1 MIVLQILL
9 KERILMV
16 GYVRGGLMGD
26 GRFDLLTF
34 GEIMLRLSPPNYERM
49 TRGDVFDKRAG
60 GSELNVASGV
70 ALLGLRT
77 GVISRLPQNALGT
90 FIKNRIRFEGV
101 SDDYLIYDESPEA
114 RLGIYYYENGAAPRK
129 PSIVYDRMNSS
140 ITRISL
146 DEIPEDV
153 YTSTR
158 MFHTSGI
165 SLALNKNT
173 CEVVTEMIKRF
184 KKGGA
189 MVSFDCNY
197 RANLWSEEEARAA
210 IKNILPYVDIL
221 FVSEETSRRMMQ
233 KEGELS
239 EIMKSYTRDYPVKI
253 VCTTQREVIS
263 PRKHNF
269 TSTIYDATADE
280 FVTEKPYTDID
291 VIDRIGSGDA
301 YVSGVLYG
309 ILKYNDV
316 KKALSY
322 GNATS
327 SVKNTIPGDL
337 PASDLREIDG
347 IIANHKSVGPVSELN
362 R

>member
-1 MIVLQILL
+1 
-9 KERILMV
+9 
-16 GYVRGGLMGD
+16 MGD
-26 GRFDLLTF
+26 KNFDLLTL

-101 SDDYLIYDESPEA
+101 SDDYLIYDESEDA

-129 PSIVYDRMNSS
+129 PSIVYDRRNSS
-140 ITRISL
+140 MTRISL
-146 DEIPEDV
+146 DELPESV

-165 SLALNKNT
+165 TLALNKNT
-173 CEVVTEMIKRF
+173 CNVTTEMIKRF

-189 MVSFDCNY
+189 LVSFDCNY

-233 KEGELS
+233 KSGELS
-239 EIMKSYTRDYPVKI
+239 DIMKSYTTDYPVKV

-269 TSTIYDATADE
+269 TSTIYDAVHDK
-280 FVTEKPYTDID
+280 FYTEAPYKDID

-309 ILKYNDV
+309 LLKYDDV
-316 KKALSY
+316 EKALEY

-337 PASDLREIDG
+337 PASDLREIDS
-347 IIANHKSVGPVSELN
+347 IIKNHHSNEPTSELN

>member
-1 MIVLQILL
+1 MVAVGLL
-9 KERILMV
+9 PADGSFFRKEP
-16 GYVRGGLMGD
+16 LMGD
-26 GRFDLLTF
+26 GKFDLITF
-34 GEIMLRLSPPNYERM
+34 GEIMLRLSPPNYELM

-70 ALLGLRT
+70 SLLGLRT
-77 GVISRLPQNALGT
+77 GVISRLPANALGT
-90 FIKNRIRFEGV
+90 YIKNRVRFIGV
-101 SDDYLIYDESPEA
+101 SDDYLIYDDSPQA

-146 DEIPEDV
+146 DEIPESV
-153 YTSTR
+153 YTNTR

-165 SLALNKNT
+165 TLALNENT
-173 CEVVTEMIKRF
+173 RDVSCVMIKRF
-184 KKGGA
+184 NESGA
-189 MVSFDCNY
+189 TVSIDCNY
-197 RANLWSEEEARAA
+197 RDNLWSEEDARNT
-210 IKNILPYVDIL
+210 IKSILPYVDIL

-239 EIMKSYTRDYPVKI
+239 DIMKSYTTDYPVKI
-253 VCTTQREVIS
+253 VCTTQRQVIS

-269 TSTIYDATADE
+269 TSTIYSAERDE
-280 FVTEKPYTDID
+280 FFTEEPYTDID

-309 ILKYNDV
+309 LLRYGDP
-316 KKALSY
+316 KKALYY

-327 SVKNTIPGDL
+327 SVKNTVPGDL
-337 PASDLREIDG
+337 PATDLKTIDS
-347 IIANHKSVGPVSELN
+347 IIKNHHTDGPVSELN

>member
-1 MIVLQILL
+1 
-9 KERILMV
+9 
-16 GYVRGGLMGD
+16 MGEKN
-26 GRFDLLTF
+26 FDLLTM
-34 GEIMLRLSPPNYERM
+34 GEIMLRLSPPNFERM
-49 TRGDVFDKRAG
+49 TRGDIFDKRAG

-101 SDDYLIYDESPEA
+101 SDDYLIYDESEDA

-129 PSIVYDRMNSS
+129 PSIVYDRKNSS
-140 ITRISL
+140 MTRISL
-146 DEIPEDV
+146 DEIPESV

-165 SLALNKNT
+165 TLALNRGT
-173 CEVVTEMIKRF
+173 CEVTTQMIKKF
-184 KKGGA
+184 KQAGA

-197 RANLWSEEEARAA
+197 RANLWSEDEARRA
-210 IKNILPYVDIL
+210 IKEVLPYVDVL

-233 KEGELS
+233 KEGELHD
-239 EIMKSYTRDYPVKI
+239 IMRSYTREYPIKV

-269 TSTIYDATADE
+269 TSTIYDAGADK
-280 FVTEKPYTDID
+280 FYTEEPYTNID

-301 YVSGVLYG
+301 YVSGVIYG
-309 ILKYNDV
+309 LLKYNDV
-316 KKALSY
+316 QRALEY
-322 GNATS
+322 GDATS

-337 PASDLREIDG
+337 PASDLREIDS
-347 IIANHKSVGPVSELN
+347 IIRNHHADGPTSELN

>member
-1 MIVLQILL
+1 
-9 KERILMV
+9 
-16 GYVRGGLMGD
+16 MGD
-26 GRFDLLTF
+26 KNFDLLTL

-49 TRGDVFDKRAG
+49 TRGDIFDKRAG

-101 SDDYLIYDESPEA
+101 SDDYLIYDESEDA

-129 PSIVYDRMNSS
+129 PSIVYDRRNSS
-140 ITRISL
+140 MTRISL
-146 DEIPEDV
+146 DEIPESV

-165 SLALNKNT
+165 TLALNKNT
-173 CEVVTEMIKRF
+173 CEVTTEMIKRF

-189 MVSFDCNY
+189 LVSFDCNY

-233 KEGELS
+233 KEGELAD
-239 EIMKSYTRDYPVKI
+239 IMKSYTTDYPVKV

-269 TSTIYDATADE
+269 TSTIYDAVEDK
-280 FVTEKPYTDID
+280 FYTEAPYRDID

-309 ILKYNDV
+309 LLKYDDV
-316 KKALSY
+316 KMALEY

-337 PASDLREIDG
+337 PASDLREINS
-347 IIANHKSVGPVSELN
+347 IIKNHNSVGPTSELN

>member
-1 MIVLQILL
+1 
-9 KERILMV
+9 
-16 GYVRGGLMGD
+16 MGEKN
-26 GRFDLLTF
+26 FDLITL

-77 GVISRLPQNALGT
+77 GVISKLPQNALGT

-101 SDDYLIYDESPEA
+101 SDDYLIYDESDDA

-129 PSIVYDRMNSS
+129 PSIVYDRKNSS
-140 ITRISL
+140 MTKISL

-165 SLALNKNT
+165 TLALNKNT
-173 CEVVTEMIKRF
+173 CEVTTELIKRF

-189 MVSFDCNY
+189 LVSFDCNY

-210 IKNILPYVDIL
+210 IKHILPYVDIL

-233 KEGELS
+233 KEGDLAD
-239 EIMKSYTRDYPVKI
+239 IMKSYTTEYPVKV

-269 TSTIYDATADE
+269 TSTIYDATKDK
-280 FVTEKPYTDID
+280 FYTEQPYKDID

-309 ILKYNDV
+309 LLKYDDV
-316 KKALSY
+316 EKALEY

-337 PASDLREIDG
+337 PASDLREIDS
-347 IIANHKSVGPVSELN
+347 IIKNHKAVGPTNELN

>member
-1 MIVLQILL
+1 
-9 KERILMV
+9 
-16 GYVRGGLMGD
+16 MGEKN
-26 GRFDLLTF
+26 FDLITL

-77 GVISRLPQNALGT
+77 GVISKLPQNALGT

-101 SDDYLIYDESPEA
+101 SDDYLIYDESDDA

-129 PSIVYDRMNSS
+129 PSIVYDRKNSS
-140 ITRISL
+140 MTRISL

-165 SLALNKNT
+165 TLALNKNT
-173 CEVVTEMIKRF
+173 CEVTTELIKRF

-189 MVSFDCNY
+189 LVSFDCNY

-210 IKNILPYVDIL
+210 IKHILPYVDIL

-233 KEGELS
+233 KEGDLS
-239 EIMKSYTRDYPVKI
+239 DIMKSYTTEYPVKV

-269 TSTIYDATADE
+269 TSTIYDAPKDK
-280 FVTEKPYTDID
+280 FYTEQPYKDID

-309 ILKYNDV
+309 LLKYDDV
-316 KKALSY
+316 EKALEY

-337 PASDLREIDG
+337 PASDLREIDS
-347 IIANHKSVGPVSELN
+347 IIKNHKSVGPTSELN

>member
-1 MIVLQILL
+1 
-9 KERILMV
+9 
-16 GYVRGGLMGD
+16 MGD
-26 GRFDLLTF
+26 GKFDLLTF

-60 GSELNVASGV
+60 GSELNVACGV

-101 SDDYLIYDESPEA
+101 SDDYLIYDEEPQA

-165 SLALNKNT
+165 TLALNKNT
-173 CEVVTEMIKRF
+173 CEVTTEMIKRF

-189 MVSFDCNY
+189 LVSFDCNY
-197 RANLWSEEEARAA
+197 RANLWSEEDARAA

-233 KEGELS
+233 KEGDLED
-239 EIMKSYTRDYPVKI
+239 IMKSYTREYPVKI
-253 VCTTQREVIS
+253 VCTTQRQVIS

-269 TSTIYDATADE
+269 TSTIYDAQNDK

-309 ILKYNDV
+309 MLKYNDV
-316 KKALSY
+316 AKAIAY

-337 PASDLREIDG
+337 PASDLKEIDS
-347 IIANHKSVGPVSELN
+347 IIRNHQSDGPTSELN

>member
-1 MIVLQILL
+1 MIDGNLY
-9 KERILMV
+9 R
-16 GYVRGGLMGD
+16 RPLMGD
-26 GRFDLLTF
+26 GRFDLVTL

-77 GVISRLPQNALGT
+77 GVISKLPQNALGT
-90 FIKNRIRFEGV
+90 YIKNRVRFIGV
-101 SDDYLIYDESPEA
+101 SDDYLIYDESPES

-140 ITRISL
+140 MTRISL
-146 DEIPEDV
+146 DEIPESV
-153 YTSTR
+153 YTNTR

-165 SLALNKNT
+165 TLALNKNT
-173 CEVVTEMIKRF
+173 CEVTTEMIKRF

-189 MVSFDCNY
+189 LVSFDCNY
-197 RANLWSEEEARAA
+197 RANLWSEEDARAA
-210 IKNILPYVDIL
+210 IKAILPYVDIL

-233 KEGELS
+233 KSGELS
-239 EIMKSYTRDYPVKI
+239 DIMKSYTKDYPVKV

-269 TSTIYDATADE
+269 TSTIYDATSDK
-280 FVTEKPYTDID
+280 FYTEPAYTDID

-309 ILKYNDV
+309 LLKYNDV
-316 KKALSY
+316 QKALEY

-337 PASDLREIDG
+337 PASDLKEIDS
-347 IIANHKSVGPVSELN
+347 IIKNHNAKGPISEMN

>member
-1 MIVLQILL
+1 MEE
-9 KERILMV
+9 K
-16 GYVRGGLMGD
+16 
-26 GRFDLLTF
+26 FDLLTF
-34 GEIMLRLSPPNYERM
+34 GEIMLRLSPPDYERI

-77 GVISRLPQNALGT
+77 GIISRLPQNALGT

-101 SDDYLIYDESPEA
+101 SDDYLIYDDSPEA

-140 ITRISL
+140 ITRISI
-146 DEIPEDV
+146 DEIPESV
-153 YTSTR
+153 FTATR

-165 SLALNKNT
+165 TLALNNNT
-173 CEVVTEMIKRF
+173 CEVTTQLIKRF
-184 KKGGA
+184 KESGA
-189 MVSFDCNY
+189 LVSFDCNY
-197 RANLWSEEEARAA
+197 RANLWSEEEARTA
-210 IKNILPYVDIL
+210 INNILPYVDIL

-233 KEGELS
+233 KSGELAD
-239 EIMKSYTRDYPVKI
+239 IMKSYTTDYPVKI

-269 TSTIYDATADE
+269 TSTIYDAKTDK
-280 FVTEKPYTDID
+280 FYTEAPYKDID

-309 ILKYNDV
+309 ILKYGDAG
-316 KKALSY
+316 KALAY

-337 PASDLREIDG
+337 PASDLKEIDS
-347 IIANHKSVGPVSELN
+347 IIKNHCAKGPISELN

>member
-1 MIVLQILL
+1 
-9 KERILMV
+9 
-16 GYVRGGLMGD
+16 MGD
-26 GRFDLLTF
+26 ERFDLLTL

-101 SDDYLIYDESPEA
+101 SDDYLIYDESDDA

-129 PSIVYDRMNSS
+129 PSIVYDRKNSS
-140 ITRISL
+140 MTRLTL
-146 DEIPEDV
+146 DEIPDSV
-153 YTSTR
+153 YSSTR

-165 SLALNKNT
+165 TLALNRNIS
-173 CEVVTEMIKRF
+173 EVTTEMIKRF
-184 KKGGA
+184 KKSGA
-189 MVSFDCNY
+189 EVSFDCNY
-197 RANLWSEEEARAA
+197 RANLWSEEEAREA
-210 IKNILPYVDIL
+210 IKKVLPYVDVL

-233 KEGELS
+233 KEGDLYD
-239 EIMKSYTRDYPVKI
+239 IMKSYTTEYPVKV

-269 TSTIYDATADE
+269 TSTIYDARQDKIY
-280 FVTEKPYTDID
+280 TEEPYRNID

-309 ILKYNDV
+309 LLKYDNV
-316 KKALSY
+316 ERALEY

-337 PASDLREIDG
+337 PASDIREIDG
-347 IIANHKSVGPVSELN
+347 IIRNHKAIGPVSELN

>member
-1 MIVLQILL
+1 MQE
-9 KERILMV
+9 KN
-16 GYVRGGLMGD
+16 
-26 GRFDLLTF
+26 FDLLTF

-49 TRGDVFDKRAG
+49 TRGDIFDKRAG

-77 GVISRLPQNALGT
+77 GVISRLPDNALGT

-101 SDDYLIYDESPEA
+101 SDDYLIYDNAPEA

-146 DEIPEDV
+146 DEIPEEV
-153 YTSTR
+153 YSSTR

-165 SLALNKNT
+165 TLALNKNT
-173 CEVVTEMIKRF
+173 CKVATEMIKRF

-189 MVSFDCNY
+189 LVSFDCNY
-197 RANLWSEEEARAA
+197 RANLWSEEDARSA
-210 IKNILPYVDIL
+210 IQEILPYVDIL

-233 KEGELS
+233 KEGDLQD
-239 EIMKSYTRDYPVKI
+239 IMKSYTKDYPVKV

-269 TSTIYDATADE
+269 TSTIYDAEKDI
-280 FVTEKPYTDID
+280 FVTEKPYTSID

-301 YVSGVLYG
+301 YVAGALYG
-309 ILKYNDV
+309 ILKYNDTQ
-316 KKALSY
+316 KALEY

-337 PASDLREIDG
+337 PASDLCEIDN
-347 IIANHKSVGPVSELN
+347 IIKNHKSVGPSSELN

>member
-1 MIVLQILL
+1 MCEG
-9 KERILMV
+9 K
-16 GYVRGGLMGD
+16 
-26 GRFDLLTF
+26 FDLLTF

-60 GSELNVASGV
+60 GSEFNVASGV

-77 GVISRLPQNALGT
+77 GVISRIPKNALGT

-101 SDDYLIYDESPEA
+101 SDDYLIYDDSDDA

-129 PSIVYDRMNSS
+129 PSIVYDRKNSS

-146 DEIPEDV
+146 DELPQSMF
-153 YTSTR
+153 TSTR

-165 SLALNKNT
+165 TLALNKNT
-173 CEVVTEMIKRF
+173 CEVTTEMIKRF
-184 KKGGA
+184 KEGGA
-189 MVSFDCNY
+189 TVSFDCNY

-210 IKNILPYVDIL
+210 IKNILPYVDVL

-233 KEGELS
+233 KEGTLAD
-239 EIMKSYTRDYPVKI
+239 IMKSYTAEYPIKV

-269 TSTIYDATADE
+269 TSTIYDAARDE
-280 FVTEKPYTDID
+280 LFTEEPYKDID

-309 ILKYNDV
+309 LLKYDDV
-316 KKALSY
+316 EKALEY

-337 PASDLREIDG
+337 PASDLGEIDG
-347 IIANHKSVGPVSELN
+347 IIRNHKATGPVSELN

>member
-1 MIVLQILL
+1 
-9 KERILMV
+9 
-16 GYVRGGLMGD
+16 MGD

-77 GVISRLPQNALGT
+77 GIISRLPQNALGT

-165 SLALNKNT
+165 TLALNKNT
-173 CEVVTEMIKRF
+173 CEVTTEMIRRF
-184 KKGGA
+184 KEGGA
-189 MVSFDCNY
+189 LVSFDCNY
-197 RANLWSEEEARAA
+197 RANLWSEEDARAA

-233 KEGELS
+233 KEGDLKD
-239 EIMKSYTRDYPVKI
+239 IMRSYTLEYPVKV

-269 TSTIYDATADE
+269 TSTIYDAVRDE
-280 FVTEKPYTDID
+280 FFTEKPYTNID

-309 ILKYNDV
+309 MLKYNDGQ
-316 KKALSY
+316 KALAY

-337 PASDLREIDG
+337 PASDLREIDS
-347 IIANHKSVGPVSELN
+347 IIRNHQSDGPTSELN

>member
-1 MIVLQILL
+1 
-9 KERILMV
+9 
-16 GYVRGGLMGD
+16 MGEKN
-26 GRFDLLTF
+26 FDLITL

-49 TRGDVFDKRAG
+49 TRGDIFDKRAG

-77 GVISRLPQNALGT
+77 GVISKLPQNALGT

-101 SDDYLIYDESPEA
+101 SDDYLIYDDSDDA

-129 PSIVYDRMNSS
+129 PSIVYDRKNSS
-140 ITRISL
+140 MTRISL

-153 YTSTR
+153 YTSAR

-165 SLALNKNT
+165 TLALNKNT
-173 CEVVTEMIKRF
+173 CEVTTELIKRF

-189 MVSFDCNY
+189 LVSFDCNY

-210 IKNILPYVDIL
+210 IKHILPYVDIL

-233 KEGELS
+233 KEGDLS
-239 EIMKSYTRDYPVKI
+239 DIMKSYTTEYPVKV

-269 TSTIYDATADE
+269 TSTIYDATKDK
-280 FVTEKPYTDID
+280 FYTEQPYKDID

-309 ILKYNDV
+309 LLKYDDV
-316 KKALSY
+316 EKALEY

-337 PASDLREIDG
+337 PASDLREIDS
-347 IIANHKSVGPVSELN
+347 IIKNHKLVGPTSELN